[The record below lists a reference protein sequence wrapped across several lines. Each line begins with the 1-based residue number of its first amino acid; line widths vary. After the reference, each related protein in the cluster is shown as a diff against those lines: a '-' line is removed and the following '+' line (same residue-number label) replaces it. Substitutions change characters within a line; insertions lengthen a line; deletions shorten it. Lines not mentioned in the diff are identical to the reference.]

1 MIAEYFFD
9 SKKIKNFE
17 NVLRQNN
24 YKKDFAG
31 FLRESTAIGALFFV
45 AGIAVLALTKTGSAY
60 MIVLAFLCFAVG
72 FFANFF
78 VQYYL
83 FDLRK
88 RKIEKFVP
96 DLLLLASVFPRGTNL
111 EKIISHFA
119 KTNYAVLSG
128 EFEKCRVEILKGN
141 SPVLAL
147 ESMKKRNGSKVL
159 GRAIDLIVSGINSG
173 SDAAVVFK
181 ETAADLLETA
191 SILRER
197 SASLTIEK
205 YTLLFAGGIIVPAI
219 LGVLIGIVSGL
230 DFAALSE
237 IGVGLPVAQRK
248 ALIDAALFASPV
260 YLAEY
265 SVIAS
270 FFVAFQEG
278 DLKKGAIYSLFLV
291 PASLAVYF
299 FVPGFF

>member
-1 MIAEYFFD
+1 MIAEYFFG
-9 SKKIKNFE
+9 SAKINNFE
-17 NVLRQNN
+17 NILRQNN
-24 YKKDFAG
+24 YKKDFKS
-31 FLRESTAIGALFFV
+31 FFQESTAIGALFFI
-45 AGIAVLALTKTGSAY
+45 AGIVALSLAKFEPAY
-60 MIVLAFLCFAVG
+60 IIVLAVLFFAAG

-78 VQYYL
+78 GQFYM

-96 DLLLLASVFPRGTNL
+96 DLLLSASVFPRGTNL
-111 EKIISHFA
+111 EKIIGHFA
-119 KTNYAVLSG
+119 KTNYAFLSG
-128 EFEKCRVEILKGN
+128 EFEKCQVEILKGN
-141 SPVLAL
+141 NPVSAL
-147 ESMKKRNGSKVL
+147 ENMKKRNGSAVL

-237 IGVGLPVAQRK
+237 IGIGLPLAQRK

-260 YLAEY
+260 YLVEY
-265 SVIAS
+265 SIIAS

-278 DLKKGAIYSLFLV
+278 DLKKGVIYSVFLI
-291 PASLAVYF
+291 PASIAVYF